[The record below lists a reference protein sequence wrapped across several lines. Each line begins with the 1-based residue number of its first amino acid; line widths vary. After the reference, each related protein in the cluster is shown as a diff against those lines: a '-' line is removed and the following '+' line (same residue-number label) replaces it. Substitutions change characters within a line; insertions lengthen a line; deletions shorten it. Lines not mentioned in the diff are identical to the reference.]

1 MDLYIGIGLALATAL
16 IWGTRDLLLRK
27 AFFSATPFSGFYLTL
42 MVTFFFSI
50 AGIILFNEKS
60 LWHELNANGVFFWTI
75 VGVLQFPAAMACY
88 YLGIRH
94 VGASRTSVVS
104 SCSVML
110 TPLIAMVMF
119 NEPSTLQVIIGVLMT
134 GTGVAAVSGLSMQSG
149 GTNKWQLEA
158 AYPLAA
164 GLFWSASTLLTKFG
178 FGMARLPMTAL
189 AISAGVSLVLT
200 LPYLARRSGRLYSDL
215 RASHYLGAGVL
226 LSGMGQVTVFLAL
239 SFAATVYVVPAY
251 NLKSLV
257 TMSLAFGLIPRLEV
271 PNWQVI
277 LGALLA
283 IVGIAL
289 INIP

>member
-16 IWGTRDLLLRK
+16 IWGTRDLFLRK
-27 AFFSATPFSGFYLTL
+27 AFFSTTPFSGFYLTL
-42 MVTFFFSI
+42 IVTFLLSI
-50 AGIILFNEKS
+50 FGIILFNEKS
-60 LWHELNANGVFFWTI
+60 LWHELNAIGVFFWTI
-75 VGVLQFPAAMACY
+75 VGILQFPAAMACY

-94 VGASRTSVVS
+94 VGAARTSVVS

-110 TPLIAMVMF
+110 TPLIAMVVF

-134 GTGVAAVSGLSMQSG
+134 GAGVAAVSGSSVQGG
-149 GTNKWQLEA
+149 GTGKWQKGVV
-158 AYPLAA
+158 YPLAA
-164 GLFWSASTLLTKFG
+164 GIFWSASTLLTKFG
-178 FGMARLPMTAL
+178 FAETRLPMTAL
-189 AISAGVSLVLT
+189 AISAGVPLVLIA
-200 LPYLARRSGRLYSDL
+200 PYLARRGGRLFSDL
-215 RASHYLGAGVL
+215 KASHYLASGVL

-257 TMSLAFGLIPRLEV
+257 TMSLAFTLIPKLER

-277 LGALLA
+277 LGALFA
-283 IVGIAL
+283 IMGIVL